1 MKIMSDKKVIIYT
14 DGAAKGNP
22 GKAGWGAVIMFH
34 NDKSKVESEKLKVV
48 EIGGSVNHATNNQM
62 ELIAPIEALKYL
74 VGQDLARIVKNTQ
87 ATPVYLNIEIV
98 SDSKYV
104 ILGITEWIFNWQ
116 KNNWRNAAKKPVVN
130 RELWEE
136 LYALTQELKPKWTYV
151 KGHNEDKYND
161 RADLIATSFAEGEPV
176 ELKK

>member
-1 MKIMSDKKVIIYT
+1 MTVKQIQIYT

-22 GKAGWGAVIMFH
+22 GSAGWG
-34 NDKSKVESEKLKVV
+34 VV
-48 EIGGSVNHATNNQM
+48 FIIGGRELEIGGRVDHATNNQM
-62 ELIAPIEALKYL
+62 ELTAPIEALKYIKKHKI
-74 VGQDLARIVKNTQ
+74 GGD
-87 ATPVYLNIEIV
+87 IEFF

-130 RELWEE
+130 RELWED
-136 LYALTQELKPKWTYV
+136 LYSLTQELKPKWTYV
-151 KGHNEDKYND
+151 KGHNEDRYNE

-176 ELKK
+176 DLKN

>member
-1 MKIMSDKKVIIYT
+1 MAKNEIKIYT

-22 GKAGWGAVIMFH
+22 GKAGWGAVFLIG
-34 NDKSKVESEKLKVV
+34 NKVFEM
-48 EIGGSVNHATNNQM
+48 GGSAEHATNNQM
-62 ELIAPIEALKYL
+62 ELTAPIEALKY
-74 VGQDLARIVKNTQ
+74 VKANHKDAQ
-87 ATPVYLNIEIV
+87 IEIV

-104 ILGITEWIFNWQ
+104 ILGITEWIGNWQ
-116 KNNWRNAAKKPVVN
+116 KNNWRNANKKPVLN

-136 LYALTQELKPKWTYV
+136 LHKLTEELKPKWTYV